1 MKITNLILNYLCISC
16 FVFINAGKLTAQ
28 NVPVNTPVWVEEL
41 GCWIEDPN
49 TGKSIHLDRYG
60 QTNLT
65 YNGITY
71 HCDCDNGCRPVTT
84 NSSPSSS
91 SNSGY
96 SSSGYKPYSS
106 QDFKTQM
113 MTTIADYAIT
123 SFFNW
128 LNTPSKPSKTV
139 QQQQQQQQ
147 QIQQQKIADEKAK
160 KEALARWTQMQST
173 EDLKRKEDQAEKIR
187 KGEAILQQIQTF
199 SSNNNS
205 EPFSIND
212 PRLDITPLP
221 EKTYPNKGLDHMDR
235 LMCASYFSNL
245 ASQSNKD
252 VEAAFYNEQVEL
264 VMAGQPTYVECK
276 LPAKASNMEIEKRI
290 EETKQLLTVFNE
302 KVNELET
309 IEKEEVQLT
318 ELVKE
323 TKDKKQTIKKE
334 LERIKEEAVVA
345 EPEKKEEMDELIRM
359 AQEQFDEAENSAI
372 KAETKQKEILEKK
385 EKTIEEL
392 KEYQTKIKPPVQPIS
407 IPSTK

>member
-1 MKITNLILNYLCISC
+1 MKRTIKNYLLFKILFFSVYVSKAQIYIPPSQIVCAICGARIQIGEAHKKGYDCYKEPS
-16 FVFINAGKLTAQ
+16 TA
-28 NVPVNTPVWVEEL
+28 T
-41 GCWIEDPN
+41 
-49 TGKSIHLDRYG
+49 
-60 QTNLT
+60 
-65 YNGITY
+65 
-71 HCDCDNGCRPVTT
+71 
-84 NSSPSSS
+84 SSS
-91 SNSGY
+91 SVQ
-96 SSSGYKPYSS
+96 SSYKPYSS

-113 MTTIADYAIT
+113 ITTIADYAIT

-128 LNTPSKPSKTV
+128 LNTPSQPSKSA
-139 QQQQQQQQ
+139 QQQQQ

-160 KEALARWTQMQST
+160 KEAIERWKQMQTS

-187 KGEAILQQIQTF
+187 KGEALLQQMQSFGTTT
-199 SSNNNS
+199 NP
-205 EPFSIND
+205 EPFSIDD

-221 EKTYPNKGLDHMDR
+221 QTTFPNKDLDHMDR

-252 VEAAFYNEQVEL
+252 VEAAFYNEQVQL

-276 LPAKASNMEIEKRI
+276 LPAVANSDPAITKKI
-290 EETKQLLTVFNE
+290 EETRQILTAFNE

-309 IEKEEVQLT
+309 IEKEEAVIT
-318 ELVKE
+318 EKVKD

-345 EPEKKEEMDELIRM
+345 EPEKKDEMDELIRM
-359 AQEQFDEAENSAI
+359 AQEQLDEAEASAAE
-372 KAETKQKEILEKK
+372 AETKQKEILEKK

-392 KEYQTKIKPPVQPIS
+392 KEYQSKIKPPVQPIS

>member
-1 MKITNLILNYLCISC
+1 MKTIHSTLKYFCILC
-16 FVFINAGKLTAQ
+16 FVFIYTGKLTAQ

-49 TGKSIHLDRYG
+49 TGKSIHLERYG
-60 QTNLT
+60 QTDLT
-65 YNGITY
+65 YNGVTY

-84 NSSPSSS
+84 GSSS
-91 SNSGY
+91 SSGYSSGY
-96 SSSGYKPYSS
+96 SSSGYKPNSS

-113 MTTIADYAIT
+113 LTTIADYAIT

-128 LNTPSKPSKTV
+128 LNTPSQPSQS
-139 QQQQQQQQ
+139 QQQKQQ
-147 QIQQQKIADEKAK
+147 QIQQQKIADEKTK
-160 KEALARWTQMQST
+160 KEAIERWKEMQSAK
-173 EDLKRKEDQAEKIR
+173 DLKDKEKQAEKIR
-187 KGEAILQQIQTF
+187 RGEAILQQMQSF
-199 SSNNNS
+199 GMNNKLES
-205 EPFSIND
+205 FSIDD

-221 EKTYPNKGLDHMDR
+221 EKTYPNKDLDHMDR

-252 VEAAFYNEQVEL
+252 VEAVFYNEQVQL

-276 LPAKASNMEIEKRI
+276 LPAKASNIEIENRI
-290 EETKQLLTVFNE
+290 EETRQILTVFNE

-309 IEKEEVQLT
+309 IEKEEAVVSVK
-318 ELVKE
+318 VKE

-345 EPEKKEEMDELIRM
+345 EPEKKDEMDELLRM
-359 AQEQFDEAENSAI
+359 AQQQFDEAEASAAE
-372 KAETKQKEILEKK
+372 AETKQKEILKK
-385 EKTIEEL
+385 KDKTIEEL
-392 KEYQTKIKPPVQPIS
+392 KEYQSKIKPPVQPIS